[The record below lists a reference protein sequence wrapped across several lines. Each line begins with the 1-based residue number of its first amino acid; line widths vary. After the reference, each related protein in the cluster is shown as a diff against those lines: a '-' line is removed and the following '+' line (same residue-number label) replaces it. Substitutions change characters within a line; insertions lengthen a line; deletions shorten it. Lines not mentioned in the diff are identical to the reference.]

1 MDLTAKIK
9 LAAFPLSLFPLA
21 NLIIKALENT
31 LGPDPASAL
40 THGLGEWALIFL
52 LLSLAISPARRMT
65 GIGKLIRFRRM
76 LGLFALFYAILHLL
90 AYLAFMLSWEWQ
102 TLLEDLYKRSYIIVG
117 AFALSILIALGLT
130 STKKMMKRLGR
141 QWGQLH
147 RLVYV
152 AAILAVVHFL
162 WLVKSDYTEPLI
174 YGAVLTLLLI
184 LRLHKVKRLPF
195 LNR

>member
-1 MDLTAKIK
+1 MDRVANIK
-9 LAAFPLSLFPLA
+9 LAVFPLSLFPLA
-21 NLIIKALENT
+21 DLIIKALENN

-52 LLSLAISPARRMT
+52 LLSLGISPARRLT

-76 LGLFALFYAILHLL
+76 LGLFALFYAVLHLL

-117 AFALSILIALGLT
+117 AFSLSILIALGVT
-130 STKKMMKRLGR
+130 STKKMMKRLGK
-141 QWGQLH
+141 QWSQLH

-152 AAILAVVHFL
+152 AAVLAVIHFL

-174 YGAVLTLLLI
+174 YGALLAILLLMRTHVFS
-184 LRLHKVKRLPF
+184 LGRKR
-195 LNR
+195 

>member
-1 MDLTAKIK
+1 MNRVAKIK
-9 LAAFPLSLFPLA
+9 LVVFPLSLFPLA
-21 NLIIKALENT
+21 NLVLKALENR

-52 LLSLAISPARRMT
+52 MLSLAISPVRQLT

-76 LGLFALFYAILHLL
+76 LGLFALFYAVLHLL

-117 AFALSILIALGLT
+117 AFALSILIALGVT
-130 STKKMMKRLGR
+130 STKNMMRRLGK
-141 QWGQLH
+141 QWSQLH

-152 AAILAVVHFL
+152 AAVLAVIHFL
-162 WLVKSDYTEPLI
+162 WLVKSDYAEPVI
-174 YGAVLTLLLI
+174 YGALLAILLL
-184 LRLHKVKRLPF
+184 LRTRVFSFGRKR
-195 LNR
+195 

>member
-1 MDLTAKIK
+1 MDRVANIK
-9 LAAFPLSLFPLA
+9 LAVFPLSLFPLA
-21 NLIIKALENT
+21 DLIIKALENN

-52 LLSLAISPARRMT
+52 LLSLAISPARRLT

-76 LGLFALFYAILHLL
+76 MGLFALFYAVLHLL

-117 AFALSILIALGLT
+117 AFSLSILVALGVT
-130 STKKMMKRLGR
+130 STKKMMKRLGK
-141 QWGQLH
+141 QWLQLH

-152 AAILAVVHFL
+152 AAVLAVIHFL
-162 WLVKSDYTEPLI
+162 WLVKSDYTEPVI
-174 YGAVLTLLLI
+174 YGALLAILLL
-184 LRLHKVKRLPF
+184 LRARVFSFGRKR
-195 LNR
+195 

>member
-1 MDLTAKIK
+1 MDRVANIK
-9 LAAFPLSLFPLA
+9 LAVFPLSLFPLA
-21 NLIIKALENT
+21 DLIIKALENK

-52 LLSLAISPARRMT
+52 LLSLAISPVRRLT

-76 LGLFALFYAILHLL
+76 LGLFALFYAVLHLL

-117 AFALSILIALGLT
+117 AFSLSILVALGVT

-141 QWGQLH
+141 QWSQLH

-152 AAILAVVHFL
+152 AAVLAVIHFL
-162 WLVKSDYTEPLI
+162 WLVKSDYTEPVI
-174 YGAVLTLLLI
+174 YGALLAILLL
-184 LRLHKVKRLPF
+184 LRTRVFSLGRKR
-195 LNR
+195 

>member
-1 MDLTAKIK
+1 MDRVANIK
-9 LAAFPLSLFPLA
+9 LAVFPLSLFPLA
-21 NLIIKALENT
+21 DLIIKALENK

-52 LLSLAISPARRMT
+52 LLSLAVSPVRRLT

-76 LGLFALFYAILHLL
+76 LGLFALFYAVLHLL

-117 AFALSILIALGLT
+117 AFSLSILVALGVT

-141 QWGQLH
+141 QWSQLH

-152 AAILAVVHFL
+152 AAVLAVIHFL
-162 WLVKSDYTEPLI
+162 WLVKSDYTEPVI
-174 YGAVLTLLLI
+174 YGALLATLLL
-184 LRLHKVKRLPF
+184 LRTRVFSLGRKR
-195 LNR
+195 

>member
-1 MDLTAKIK
+1 MDRVANIK
-9 LAAFPLSLFPLA
+9 LAVFPLSLFPLA
-21 NLIIKALENT
+21 DLIIKALENN

-52 LLSLAISPARRMT
+52 LLSLGISPARRLT

-76 LGLFALFYAILHLL
+76 LGLFALFYAVLHLL

-117 AFALSILIALGLT
+117 AFSLSILIALGVT
-130 STKKMMKRLGR
+130 STKKMMKRLGK
-141 QWGQLH
+141 QWSQLH

-152 AAILAVVHFL
+152 AAVLAVIHFL

-174 YGAVLTLLLI
+174 YGALLAILLLMRTRVFS
-184 LRLHKVKRLPF
+184 LGRKR
-195 LNR
+195 

>member
-1 MDLTAKIK
+1 MDRVANIK
-9 LAAFPLSLFPLA
+9 LAVFPLSLFPLA
-21 NLIIKALENT
+21 DLIIKALENN

-52 LLSLAISPARRMT
+52 LLSLAISPTRRLT

-76 LGLFALFYAILHLL
+76 LGLFALFYAALHLL

-117 AFALSILIALGLT
+117 AFSLSILVALGVT

-141 QWGQLH
+141 QWSQLH

-152 AAILAVVHFL
+152 AAVLAVIHFL
-162 WLVKSDYTEPLI
+162 WLVKSDYTEPVI
-174 YGAVLTLLLI
+174 YGALLAILLL
-184 LRLHKVKRLPF
+184 LRTRVFSFGRKR
-195 LNR
+195 

>member
-1 MDLTAKIK
+1 MNRVAKIK
-9 LAAFPLSLFPLA
+9 LVVFPLSLFPLA
-21 NLIIKALENT
+21 NLVLKALENR

-52 LLSLAISPARRMT
+52 MLSLAISPVRQLT

-76 LGLFALFYAILHLL
+76 LGLFALFYAVLHLL

-117 AFALSILIALGLT
+117 AFALSILIALGVT
-130 STKKMMKRLGR
+130 STKNMMRRLGK
-141 QWGQLH
+141 QWSQLH

-152 AAILAVVHFL
+152 AAVLAVIHFL
-162 WLVKSDYTEPLI
+162 WLVKSDYTEPVI
-174 YGAVLTLLLI
+174 YGALLAILLL
-184 LRLHKVKRLPF
+184 LRTRVFSFGRKR
-195 LNR
+195 

>member
-1 MDLTAKIK
+1 MDWVAKIK
-9 LAAFPLSLFPLA
+9 LVVFPLSLLPLA
-21 NLIIKALENT
+21 DLIIKALENN

-52 LLSLAISPARRMT
+52 LLSLAISPVRRLT

-76 LGLFALFYAILHLL
+76 LGLFALFYAVLHLL

-117 AFALSILIALGLT
+117 AFALSILMALGVT
-130 STKKMMKRLGR
+130 STKKMMKRLGK
-141 QWGQLH
+141 QWSQLH

-152 AAILAVVHFL
+152 AAVLAVIHFL

-174 YGAVLTLLLI
+174 YGALLAVLLL
-184 LRLHKVKRLPF
+184 LRTPVFSLGRKR
-195 LNR
+195 

>member
-1 MDLTAKIK
+1 MDRVANIK
-9 LAAFPLSLFPLA
+9 LAVFPLSLFPLA
-21 NLIIKALENT
+21 DLIIKALENN

-52 LLSLAISPARRMT
+52 LLSLAISPVRRLT

-76 LGLFALFYAILHLL
+76 LGLFALFYAVLHLL

-117 AFALSILIALGLT
+117 AFSLSILVALGVT

-141 QWGQLH
+141 QWSQLH

-152 AAILAVVHFL
+152 AAVLAVIHFL
-162 WLVKSDYTEPLI
+162 WLVKSDYTEPVI
-174 YGAVLTLLLI
+174 YGALLAILLL
-184 LRLHKVKRLPF
+184 LRTRVFSLGRKR
-195 LNR
+195 

>member
-1 MDLTAKIK
+1 MNRVAKIK
-9 LAAFPLSLFPLA
+9 LVVFPLSLFPLA
-21 NLIIKALENT
+21 NLVLKALENH

-52 LLSLAISPARRMT
+52 MLSLAISPVRQMT

-76 LGLFALFYAILHLL
+76 LGLFTLFYAVLHLL

-117 AFALSILIALGLT
+117 AFALSILMALGVT
-130 STKKMMKRLGR
+130 STKNMMRRLGK
-141 QWGQLH
+141 QWSQLH

-152 AAILAVVHFL
+152 AAVLAVIHFL
-162 WLVKSDYTEPLI
+162 WLVKSDYTEPVI
-174 YGAVLTLLLI
+174 YGALLAILLL
-184 LRLHKVKRLPF
+184 LRTRVFSFGRKR
-195 LNR
+195 